1 MPTASRP
8 TAPHFEHRTELGPIL
23 GIATASPRLS
33 WTVPTAP
40 DGWLQRTY
48 GIEIER
54 AHGLDRFE
62 VASSDQVLVPW
73 PGTPL
78 TSRES
83 ARVRVRVADDVY
95 SGWSEWATVEG
106 GLFDPADWRGSFV
119 TPTAIGGLDDHA
131 PLLLSTVNVTGPII
145 RARLY
150 ATALG
155 SYQATINGRAISD
168 QVLAPGW
175 TSYAHRLR
183 YHVYD
188 VSQLVAPGMNELAF
202 TLGNGWYRGRLGFEG
217 RRAIYG
223 DRLALLAQLE
233 VTLADGTVLVHGTD
247 DSWRAVSSGVIA
259 DDLYD
264 GQLTDLRIEPR
275 AGRFH
280 PVESVHYPLEQLV
293 AAEGPVV
300 RPIHEVPALK
310 VWASP
315 GGRTLVDFGQNV
327 VGWVRIRTTGLA
339 AGATVTVRHAEVLEN
354 GELGV
359 RPLRTA
365 KATDTYVMSGTQHQD
380 VEPAFTLHGFRYA
393 EVTGVPN
400 LAAADL
406 TAVVIGSDLRRTGWF
421 ESSNALLDRL
431 HENVVWSM
439 RGNFIDL
446 PTDCPQRD
454 ERLGWTG
461 DAQVFAPT
469 ASYLFDTSGLLSSW
483 LADLAADQWPDG
495 SVPYV
500 VPDVIGAGSPPSP
513 AAAWGDASTIV
524 PWTIFERSGDAGILE
539 RQYPS
544 MRAWVDCIAAA
555 AGDRHV
561 WDRGFQFGDWL
572 DPAAPPDDPAR
583 AMTDPALV
591 ATAYLARS
599 AQVLAAAAAQLG
611 YRDDQAEYAQLAEA
625 TRAAF
630 CRRFCS
636 RDGRMESD
644 SPTAYALAIVWDL
657 FADEGQRDEGG
668 RRLADLVRASGFRIS
683 TGFVG
688 TPVICDALSRTG
700 HAHVAHRLLL
710 QTGCPSWLYPV
721 TMGATSIWERW
732 DSMLPDGTI
741 NPGEMTSFN
750 HFALGAV
757 ADWMH
762 RSVAGLAPTAPGYRR
777 IRIQPVPPADLDFAS
792 TTHLTPYGEAR
803 VAWRRRDRHLLVTA
817 HVPVGAEAMVVL
829 PDGSHPFSV
838 SHGDH
843 EWTVDVEAEGDALT
857 TIRDL
862 VDHAPLWTVLLREL
876 GAADIG
882 LDSEP
887 KVARRLLPFF
897 DAPVGELA
905 QALAPE
911 GATLPEARARV
922 REIASRLTAIEP
934 DRSAVLEGT
943 LG

>member
-1 MPTASRP
+1 MPTSSSP
-8 TAPHFEHRTELGPIL
+8 TPPRFEHRTELGPIL
-23 GIATASPRLS
+23 GIGTERPRLS

-40 DGWLQRTY
+40 AGWLQRRY
-48 GIEIER
+48 EIEIER
-54 AHGLDRFE
+54 ADRLDRFE
-62 VASSDQVLVPW
+62 VASNDQVLVPW
-73 PGTPL
+73 PGRPL
-78 TSRES
+78 ISRES
-83 ARVRVRVADDVY
+83 ARVRVRVADDQY
-95 SGWSEWATVEG
+95 SGWSEWATVEA
-106 GLFDPADWRGSFV
+106 GLFDPADWRGSFI
-119 TPTAIGGLDDHA
+119 TPTEIGGLDDAA
-131 PLLLSTVNVTGPII
+131 PILLSNVDLAGRIV

-150 ATALG
+150 VTALG
-155 SYQATINGRAISD
+155 TYQATINGRAISD

-175 TSYAHRLR
+175 TSYDHRLR

-188 VSQLVAPGMNELAF
+188 VTGIVEAGANELGF

-233 VTLADGTVLVHGTD
+233 VTLADGSVQIHATN
-247 DSWRAVSSGVIA
+247 DSWCALSSGVVA

-264 GQLTDLRIEPR
+264 GQTTDLRIEAR
-275 AGRFH
+275 TGRRH
-280 PVESVHYPLEQLV
+280 AVESVDYPKERLV

-300 RPIHEVPALK
+300 RPVQEAPALK
-310 VWASP
+310 VWTSP
-315 GGRTLVDFGQNV
+315 SGRTLVDFGQNI
-327 VGWVRIRTTGLA
+327 VGWVRLRTSGLA
-339 AGATVTVRHAEVLEN
+339 AGTTVTIRHAEVLED

-365 KATDTYVMSGTQHQD
+365 KATDSYVMDGGPD
-380 VEPAFTLHGFRYA
+380 RILEPAFTLHGFRFA
-393 EVTGVPN
+393 EVTGVPH
-400 LAAADL
+400 LTAADI
-406 TAVVIGSDLRRTGWF
+406 TAIVVASDLRRTGWF
-421 ESSNALLDRL
+421 ESSNTLLDRL

-469 ASYLFDTSGLLSSW
+469 AFSLFDTAGLLSSW
-483 LADLAADQWPDG
+483 LADLAAEQWPDG
-495 SVPYV
+495 TVPYV

-513 AAAWGDASTIV
+513 TAAWGDASTII
-524 PWTIFERSGDAGILE
+524 PWTMFERSGDSGILE

-544 MRAWVDCIAAA
+544 MRRWVDRIAAA

-561 WDRGFQFGDWL
+561 WDQGFQFGDWL

-599 AQVLAAAAAQLG
+599 AHVLAATAAQLG
-611 YRDDQAEYAQLAEA
+611 YAEDHARYARLADE

-630 CRRFCS
+630 SRRFVTA
-636 RDGRMESD
+636 DGRMESD
-644 SPTAYALAIVWDL
+644 SPTAYAVAIVWDL
-657 FADEGQRDEGG
+657 FADESQRSAAG
-668 RRLADLVRASGFRIS
+668 RRLADLVRAGGFRIS

-688 TPVICDALSRTG
+688 TPVICDALTSTG
-700 HAHVAHRLLL
+700 HAQVAHRLLL

-721 TMGATSIWERW
+721 TMGATSMWERW

-757 ADWMH
+757 ADWLH
-762 RSVAGLAPTAPGYRR
+762 RSVAGLVPLAPGYRR
-777 IRIQPVPPADLDFAS
+777 IRIEPVPPADLDFAS
-792 TTHLTPYGEAR
+792 TTHRTPYGDAR
-803 VAWRRRDRHLLVTA
+803 VAWRRNDGRLLVTA
-817 HVPVGAEAMVVL
+817 HIPVGAEADVKL
-829 PDGSHPFSV
+829 PDGSRLFTV
-838 SHGDH
+838 AHGDH
-843 EWTVDVEAEGDALT
+843 EWAVDREPGDPTPA

-862 VDHAPLWTVLLREL
+862 VDDAPNWSVLLREL
-876 GAADIG
+876 SLAGIG
-882 LDSEP
+882 FDTET
-887 KVARRLLPFF
+887 KVAGRLLAFF
-897 DAPVGELA
+897 DQPLTELA

-911 GATLPEARARV
+911 GATLPDTRARV
-922 REIASRLTAIEP
+922 REITLRVTAKMP